1 MSFWAANISQQPD
14 FPCIVRPKDT
24 GQLGINKG
32 NICIVLKNKSFCGVT
47 KIIHMHSRVQLRVAE
62 GLPVW
67 EITCITCS
75 ISYIV
80 ECLILFFG
88 PADSV
93 LYKRKVVAVFLQHDS
108 TRSHEKNVYPG
119 GTRNS
124 RRKALIPISKRHGSR
139 RYAGRNQTVH
149 FFIGLLIS
157 VQHTGN
163 SQKQV

>member
-1 MSFWAANISQQPD
+1 MPFWAADISQQPD
-14 FPCIVRPKDT
+14 FPCIVGPKDT
-24 GQLGINKG
+24 EQLGINKG
-32 NICIVLKNKSFCGVT
+32 NICIVLKNESFCVVT
-47 KIIHMHSRVQLRVAE
+47 KIIHKHSRVQLWVAE
-62 GLPVW
+62 RLPVW

-75 ISYIV
+75 ISYVV

-139 RYAGRNQTVH
+139 RYAGRNRTAH
-149 FFIGLLIS
+149 FFIVLLIF
-157 VQHTGN
+157 VKRTGN